1 MGYYNRISSAF
12 EAAPVLTLCKGSKYV
27 MISDCHRGIGT
38 WGDNFL
44 KNQNL
49 YFAALEYYYKN
60 GFTYIELGDGD
71 ELWENR
77 KMEQIIEIHGNVF
90 WLMSLFL
97 REKRLYMI
105 YGNHDMVKKNQT
117 YIKNHCASY
126 YCTATKNKEELFK
139 SVPFYEGI
147 ILKGCGTKSPNFSCC
162 PAVPSQNS
170 YGSSHNSGLPT
181 IYLTHGHQASLLN
194 STLWKLSR
202 FMVRYI
208 WAPLERFGVL
218 DPTSAAKNNTVKTK
232 TEKKLSYWA
241 ENEHRILMTGH
252 THRPVMGSASS
263 PYFNT
268 GSCVHPRCITCIE
281 IIGERIFLVKWTLS
295 TRSDYSLYVSREVL
309 EQGNLSEFTEFI

>member
-12 EAAPVLTLCKGSKYV
+12 NSAPVLPLCKNSKYV

-44 KNQNL
+44 KNQHL
-49 YFAALEYYYKN
+49 YFAALQYYYKN

-90 WLMSLFL
+90 WLLSLFL

-105 YGNHDMVKKNQT
+105 YGNHDMVKKKPS
-117 YIKNHCASY
+117 YGKSHCPSY
-126 YCTATKNKEELFK
+126 YCTTTKCREELFK
-139 SVPFYEGI
+139 NVPFYEGI
-147 ILKGCGTKSPNFSCC
+147 ILKGCNYNGFCDSNC
-162 PAVPSQNS
+162 
-170 YGSSHNSGLPT
+170 SSEPFLPT
-181 IYLTHGHQASLLN
+181 LYLTHGHQASLLN
-194 STLWKLSR
+194 STLWRLSR

-208 WAPLERFGVL
+208 WAPIERFGVL
-218 DPTSAAKNNTVKTK
+218 DPTSAAKNNTVKNK

-241 ENEHRILMTGH
+241 ESQHRILMTGH
-252 THRPVMGSASS
+252 THRPMMGSTDS

-281 IIGERIFLVKWTLS
+281 IIGERIYLVKWTLS

-309 EQGNLSEFTEFI
+309 EQGNLSEFTGYV

>member
-1 MGYYNRISSAF
+1 MGYYHRINNAF
-12 EAAPVLTLCKGSKYV
+12 KNAPTLTLCKSSKYV

-49 YFAALEYYYKN
+49 YFAALKYYYIN

-77 KMEQIIEIHGNVF
+77 KMEQIIEVHENVF
-90 WLMSLFL
+90 WLLSLFL

-117 YIKNHCASY
+117 YVKNHGSSY
-126 YCTATKNKEELFK
+126 YCTTTKCREELFK
-139 SVPFYEGI
+139 NSPFYEGI
-147 ILKGCGTKSPNFSCC
+147 ILRGCSHDGFNGCGCPSDSP
-162 PAVPSQNS
+162 
-170 YGSSHNSGLPT
+170 LPT
-181 IYLTHGHQASLLN
+181 LYLTHGHQASLLN

-218 DPTSAAKNNTVKTK
+218 DPTSAAKNNTTKTK
-232 TEKKLSYWA
+232 IEKKLSYWA
-241 ENEHRILMTGH
+241 ESNHRILMTGH
-252 THRPVMGSASS
+252 THRPMMGSTDS

-295 TRSDYSLYVSREVL
+295 TRSDYTLYVSREVL
-309 EQGNLSEFTEFI
+309 EQGKLSEFTGFL